1 MIKST
6 LNILI
11 LGLFPVLIIYP
22 QENNILAGIGDKVIT
37 EQEFKVRYEL
47 TPQLFRENK
56 KIVKELKFE
65 FLYSLIAEKLFSK
78 YGDEIRLDTSAAVKE
93 SLDYFEEMFV
103 RDALYKKVIRGK
115 AKSKADSLLTF
126 YLANANNVQMIY
138 IYSEDLKEINNIY
151 NLIKLGV
158 SFDSLFAE
166 LKTDKNDTLVVSVG
180 ELNKSVEDQLFPL
193 PDGSVSNPIRMQ
205 DGWYIFKILRRYNPV
220 LYKSKGWENDYKNS
234 ERIAIERAE
243 SELYNI
249 YIKDLLSDKKM
260 YINSKLLRIVASE
273 IYSVLNNRYSEE
285 KSSPPYSLSIFD
297 IPDIKKKLGSET
309 LNLTIVDLVTKK
321 YSVDNFISFLKFDI
335 LSVDKIINS
344 YILNA
349 LSNKLRKFAEYKM
362 LADEGFRLGLQNSDD
377 VKKQIQMWK
386 DNYYMQLI
394 TSSFI
399 DSADVTDQELQ
410 SYLQSSSKNIKT
422 KKVNIIQ
429 IFSENLETMEKIL
442 TEIESGKDFREIAE
456 YYSSLYPVTQEKI
469 ESGYFSVNENGE
481 IGRIADKMK
490 LNEIYGPV
498 PVDNRF
504 LIFKLIDI
512 KEDSVKISLNAN
524 EELRRELG
532 YKKQHKSFNNF
543 ISNLA
548 VKYNLKIFPDVL
560 NNIQVLSLQSIAY
573 NYLGFG
579 GRILAVPLLN
589 MNMEWV
595 QEWKNKSDVIQ

>member
-1 MIKST
+1 
-6 LNILI
+6 
-11 LGLFPVLIIYP
+11 
-22 QENNILAGIGDKVIT
+22 
-37 EQEFKVRYEL
+37 
-47 TPQLFRENK
+47 
-56 KIVKELKFE
+56 
-65 FLYSLIAEKLFSK
+65 
-78 YGDEIRLDTSAAVKE
+78 
-93 SLDYFEEMFV
+93 
-103 RDALYKKVIRGK
+103 
-115 AKSKADSLLTF
+115 
-126 YLANANNVQMIY
+126 
-138 IYSEDLKEINNIY
+138 
-151 NLIKLGV
+151 
-158 SFDSLFAE
+158 
-166 LKTDKNDTLVVSVG
+166 
-180 ELNKSVEDQLFPL
+180 
-193 PDGSVSNPIRMQ
+193 
-205 DGWYIFKILRRYNPV
+205 
-220 LYKSKGWENDYKNS
+220 
-234 ERIAIERAE
+234 
-243 SELYNI
+243 
-249 YIKDLLSDKKM
+249 
-260 YINSKLLRIVASE
+260 
-273 IYSVLNNRYSEE
+273 
-285 KSSPPYSLSIFD
+285 
-297 IPDIKKKLGSET
+297 KKLGSET

-429 IFSENLETMEKIL
+429 IFSENLETIEKIL

-456 YYSSLYPVTQEKI
+456 YYSSLYPVTQDKI

>member
-93 SLDYFEEMFV
+93 SLEYFEEMFV

-234 ERIAIERAE
+234 EKIAIERAE

-344 YILNA
+344 YIFNA

-429 IFSENLETMEKIL
+429 IFSENLETIEKIL

-456 YYSSLYPVTQEKI
+456 YYSSLYPVTQDKI

>member
-93 SLDYFEEMFV
+93 SLEYFEEMFV

-249 YIKDLLSDKKM
+249 YIKDFLSDKKM

-344 YILNA
+344 YIFNA

-429 IFSENLETMEKIL
+429 IFSENLETIEKIL

>member
-1 MIKST
+1 MIKSI
-6 LNILI
+6 LNITFFAV
-11 LGLFPVLIIYP
+11 FPLLMIYP
-22 QENNILAGIGDKVIT
+22 QENNILARIGDKVIT

-56 KIVKELKFE
+56 KIVKELKLE

-78 YGDEIRLDTSAAVKE
+78 YGDEIKLDTSAVVKE
-93 SLDYFEEMFV
+93 SLEYFEEMFV
-103 RDALYKKVIRGK
+103 RDALYKKVIREK
-115 AKSKADSLLTF
+115 ARSKADSLLSF

-138 IYSEDLKEINNIY
+138 IYSKDVKEINNIY

-180 ELNKSVEDQLFPL
+180 ELNKFIEDQLFPL
-193 PDGSVSNPIRMQ
+193 PDGSVSNPIRME

-220 LYKSKGWENDYKNS
+220 LYKSRGWENDYKSS

-243 SELYNI
+243 SDLYDI
-249 YIKDLLSDKKM
+249 YIKDFLSEKRM
-260 YINSKLLRIVASE
+260 HVNSKLLRIVTSE
-273 IYSVLNNRYSEE
+273 IYSVLNNRYSEGE
-285 KSSPPYSLSIFD
+285 SSPPYSLSIFD
-297 IPDIKKKLGSET
+297 IPYIKKKLGPDT
-309 LNLTIVDLVTKK
+309 LGLTIVDMVSKN
-321 YSVDNFISFLKFDI
+321 YSVDNFLSFLRFDI
-335 LSVDKIINS
+335 LSVDKIVNS
-344 YILNA
+344 YIFNA
-349 LSNKLRKFAEYKM
+349 LSNKLRKFTEYKM
-362 LADEGFRLGLQNSDD
+362 LADEGFRLGLQNSDL
-377 VKKQIQMWK
+377 VKEQIKMWK
-386 DNYYMQLI
+386 DNYYMQLL

-410 SYLQSSSKNIKT
+410 AYLQSSSKNIKT

-429 IFSENLETMEKIL
+429 IFSENLETMEKVL
-442 TEIESGKDFREIAE
+442 AEVESGKDFREIAE
-456 YYSSLYPVTQEKI
+456 YYSSLYPVNQDKI
-469 ESGYFSVNENGE
+469 ESGYFSVTENGE
-481 IGRIADKMK
+481 IGRIADKMNI
-490 LNEIYGPV
+490 NEIYGPV
-498 PVDNRF
+498 SVDNRF

-512 KEDSVKISLNAN
+512 KEDSVKVSLNAN

-532 YKKQHKSFNNF
+532 YKKQHKAFNNF

-595 QEWKNKSDVIQ
+595 QDWKNKSDVIQ

>member
-93 SLDYFEEMFV
+93 SLEYFEEMFV

-249 YIKDLLSDKKM
+249 YIKDFLSDKKM

-344 YILNA
+344 YIFNA

-490 LNEIYGPV
+490 INEIYGPV

>member
-1 MIKST
+1 MIKSI

-93 SLDYFEEMFV
+93 SLEYFEEMFV

-249 YIKDLLSDKKM
+249 YIKDFLSDKKM
-260 YINSKLLRIVASE
+260 SINSKLLRIVASE
-273 IYSVLNNRYSEE
+273 IYSVMNNRYSEE

-344 YILNA
+344 YIFNA

-429 IFSENLETMEKIL
+429 IFSENLETIEKIL

-456 YYSSLYPVTQEKI
+456 YYSSLYPVTQDKI

-490 LNEIYGPV
+490 INEIYGPV

>member
-93 SLDYFEEMFV
+93 SLEYFEEMFV

-249 YIKDLLSDKKM
+249 YIKDFLSDKKM

-344 YILNA
+344 YIFNA

>member
-93 SLDYFEEMFV
+93 SLEYFEEMFV

-249 YIKDLLSDKKM
+249 YIKDFLSDKKM

-344 YILNA
+344 YIFNA

-456 YYSSLYPVTQEKI
+456 YYSSLYPVTQDKI

>member
-93 SLDYFEEMFV
+93 SLEYFEEMFV

-249 YIKDLLSDKKM
+249 YIKDFLSDKKM
-260 YINSKLLRIVASE
+260 SINSKLLRIVASE

-344 YILNA
+344 YIFNA

-429 IFSENLETMEKIL
+429 IFSENLETIEKIL

-456 YYSSLYPVTQEKI
+456 YYSSLYPVTQDKI

>member
-1 MIKST
+1 MIKSI

-93 SLDYFEEMFV
+93 SLEYFEEMFV

-249 YIKDLLSDKKM
+249 YIKDFLSDKKM
-260 YINSKLLRIVASE
+260 SINSKLLRIVASE
-273 IYSVLNNRYSEE
+273 IYSVMNNRYSEE

-344 YILNA
+344 YIFNA

-429 IFSENLETMEKIL
+429 IFSENLETIEKIL

-456 YYSSLYPVTQEKI
+456 YYSSLYPVTQDKI

>member
-1 MIKST
+1 MIKSI

-93 SLDYFEEMFV
+93 SLEYFEEMFV

-234 ERIAIERAE
+234 EKIAIERAE

-249 YIKDLLSDKKM
+249 YIKDFLSDKKM
-260 YINSKLLRIVASE
+260 SINSKLLRIVASE

-344 YILNA
+344 YIFNA

-429 IFSENLETMEKIL
+429 IFSENLETIEKIL

-456 YYSSLYPVTQEKI
+456 YYSSLYPVTQDKI

-481 IGRIADKMK
+481 IGRISDKMK

>member
-93 SLDYFEEMFV
+93 SLEYFEEMFV

-234 ERIAIERAE
+234 EKIAIERAE

-249 YIKDLLSDKKM
+249 YIKDFLSDKKM

-429 IFSENLETMEKIL
+429 IFSENLETIEKIL

-456 YYSSLYPVTQEKI
+456 YYSSLYPVTQDKI

>member
-93 SLDYFEEMFV
+93 SLEYFEEMFV

-249 YIKDLLSDKKM
+249 YIKDFLSDKKM
-260 YINSKLLRIVASE
+260 SINSKLLRIVASE

-344 YILNA
+344 YIFNA

-490 LNEIYGPV
+490 INEIYGPV

-504 LIFKLIDI
+504 LIFKLIDV
-512 KEDSVKISLNAN
+512 KEDSVKFSLNTN

>member
-1 MIKST
+1 MIKSI

-93 SLDYFEEMFV
+93 SLEYFEEMFV

-249 YIKDLLSDKKM
+249 YIKDFLSDKKM

-344 YILNA
+344 YIFNA

-490 LNEIYGPV
+490 INEIYGPV

>member
-93 SLDYFEEMFV
+93 SLEYFEEMFV

-115 AKSKADSLLTF
+115 AKSKADSMLTF

-249 YIKDLLSDKKM
+249 YIKDFLSDKKM

-344 YILNA
+344 YIFNA

-429 IFSENLETMEKIL
+429 IFSENLETIEKIL

-456 YYSSLYPVTQEKI
+456 YYSSLYPVTQDKI

>member
-93 SLDYFEEMFV
+93 SLEYFEEMFV

-249 YIKDLLSDKKM
+249 YIKDFLSDKKM

-344 YILNA
+344 YIFNA

-429 IFSENLETMEKIL
+429 IFSENLETIEKIL

-456 YYSSLYPVTQEKI
+456 YYSSLYPVTQDKI

>member
-234 ERIAIERAE
+234 EKIAIERAE

-249 YIKDLLSDKKM
+249 YIKDFLSDKKM
-260 YINSKLLRIVASE
+260 SINSKLLRIVASE

-429 IFSENLETMEKIL
+429 IFSENLETIEKIL

-456 YYSSLYPVTQEKI
+456 YYSSLYPVTQDKI

-481 IGRIADKMK
+481 IGRISDKMK

>member
-1 MIKST
+1 MIKSI

-11 LGLFPVLIIYP
+11 LGVFPVLIIYP

-56 KIVKELKFE
+56 KIVKELKLE

-93 SLDYFEEMFV
+93 SLEYFEEMFV

-151 NLIKLGV
+151 SLIKLGV

-249 YIKDLLSDKKM
+249 YIKDFLSDKKM
-260 YINSKLLRIVASE
+260 YINSKLLRILASE
-273 IYSVLNNRYSEE
+273 IYSVLNNRYSEG

-297 IPDIKKKLGSET
+297 VSDIKKKLSLDT
-309 LNLTIVDLVTKK
+309 LNLTIVDMVTKK
-321 YSVDNFISFLKFDI
+321 YSVDNFISFLRFDI

-344 YILNA
+344 YIFNA

-377 VKKQIQMWK
+377 VKVQMQMWK

-394 TSSFI
+394 SSSFI
-399 DSADVTDQELQ
+399 DSAYVTDQELQ

-456 YYSSLYPVTQEKI
+456 YYSSLYPVTQDKI
-469 ESGYFSVNENGE
+469 ESGYFSVTENGE

-490 LNEIYGPV
+490 VSEIYGPV

-512 KEDSVKISLNAN
+512 KEDSVKIRLNAN

-589 MNMEWV
+589 INMEWV

>member
-93 SLDYFEEMFV
+93 SLEYFEEMFV

-344 YILNA
+344 YIFNA

-429 IFSENLETMEKIL
+429 IFSENLETIEKIL

-456 YYSSLYPVTQEKI
+456 YYSSLYPVTQDKI

>member
-93 SLDYFEEMFV
+93 SLEYFEEMFV

-234 ERIAIERAE
+234 EKIAIERAE

-249 YIKDLLSDKKM
+249 YIKDFLSDKKM

-344 YILNA
+344 YIFNA

-429 IFSENLETMEKIL
+429 IFSENLETIEKIL

-456 YYSSLYPVTQEKI
+456 YYSSLYPVTQDKI

>member
-93 SLDYFEEMFV
+93 SLEYFEEMFV

-193 PDGSVSNPIRMQ
+193 PDGSVSNPIRMK

-249 YIKDLLSDKKM
+249 YIKDFLSDKKM

-344 YILNA
+344 YIFNA

>member
-93 SLDYFEEMFV
+93 SLEYFEEMFV

-115 AKSKADSLLTF
+115 AKSKADSMLTF

-344 YILNA
+344 YIFNA

-429 IFSENLETMEKIL
+429 IFSENLETIEKIL

>member
-93 SLDYFEEMFV
+93 SLEYFEEMFV

-249 YIKDLLSDKKM
+249 YIKDFLSDKKM
-260 YINSKLLRIVASE
+260 SINSKLLRIVASE

-344 YILNA
+344 YIFNA

-490 LNEIYGPV
+490 INEIYGPV

>member
-93 SLDYFEEMFV
+93 SLEYFEEMFV

-115 AKSKADSLLTF
+115 AKSKADSMLTF

-249 YIKDLLSDKKM
+249 YIKDFLSDKKM

-344 YILNA
+344 YIFNA

-456 YYSSLYPVTQEKI
+456 YYSSLYPVTQDKI

-490 LNEIYGPV
+490 INEIYGPV

>member
-234 ERIAIERAE
+234 EKIAIERAE

-344 YILNA
+344 YIFNA

-429 IFSENLETMEKIL
+429 IFSENLETIEKIL